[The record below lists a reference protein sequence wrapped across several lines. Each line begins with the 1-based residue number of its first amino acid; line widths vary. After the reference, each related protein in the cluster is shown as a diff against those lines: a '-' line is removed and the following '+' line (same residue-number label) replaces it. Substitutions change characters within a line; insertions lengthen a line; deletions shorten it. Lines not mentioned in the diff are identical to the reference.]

1 MNQEILRINLGGVN
15 AYLGKQNGNFIL
27 FDTGGHMTTDKE
39 FDGRRGTL
47 KKELDRAGCTPDT
60 LKLIVLTHG
69 DNDHAAN
76 AKYISDT
83 YHAKIAMHAD
93 DLDLV
98 QNPTVDLMM
107 RSFQYSSPALNLV
120 FKIMKKQIRKINE
133 KVLNDFEK
141 FTPDILLKEGDS
153 LSAFGFDAEILHVPG
168 HTEGSVGILTS
179 GGDLIAGDTFVNL
192 KKPAPA
198 LNAVDF
204 NGLHKSVEKLKARN
218 IKTVYPGH
226 GTPFAMKDTP
236 FFPA

>member
-1 MNQEILRINLGGVN
+1 MNQEILRIDLGGVN
-15 AYLGKQNGNFIL
+15 AYLGKQDGVFIL
-27 FDTGGHMTTDKE
+27 FDTGGHLTTDKE
-39 FDGRRGTL
+39 YDGRRDRL
-47 KKELDRAGCTPDT
+47 KKELVRAGCTPEN

-76 AKYISDT
+76 VKYISDA

-98 QNPTVDLMM
+98 QNPTADRMM
-107 RSFQYSSPALNLV
+107 QSFRYSSPALNLV
-120 FKIMKKQIRKINE
+120 FKIMKKRIRKINE
-133 KVLNDFEK
+133 KVLRDFET

-153 LSAFGFDAEILHVPG
+153 LSDCGFDARILHVPG
-168 HTEGSVGILTS
+168 HTKGSIGILTS

-204 NGLHKSVEKLKARN
+204 KELRKSIEELKTRN

-226 GTPFAMKDTP
+226 GAPFAMKDFTDK
-236 FFPA
+236 